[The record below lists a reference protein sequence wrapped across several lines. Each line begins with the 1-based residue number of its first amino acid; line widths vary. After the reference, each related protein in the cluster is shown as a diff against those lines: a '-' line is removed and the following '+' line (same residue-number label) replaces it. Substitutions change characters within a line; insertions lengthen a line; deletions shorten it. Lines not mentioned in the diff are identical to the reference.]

1 MSHVWNSVVFARKTT
16 VIGPGVIVAGMSSS
30 VMTELSAFLPVSSVM
45 VRRTALVVMM
55 KRVVKV
61 NDVAAHV
68 HVHIHA
74 CVHVINVQ
82 LNLISLGI
90 RDTSISIYWS
100 VFVTNLCICNNS
112 MAMKKVFQLTQA
124 DEKHSSK

>member
-1 MSHVWNSVVFARKTT
+1 MSHVWNSVVFARMTT

-30 VMTELSAFLPVSSVM
+30 VPCMAELSAFLPVSSVM

-90 RDTSISIYWS
+90 RDTSISIY
-100 VFVTNLCICNNS
+100 
-112 MAMKKVFQLTQA
+112 
-124 DEKHSSK
+124 